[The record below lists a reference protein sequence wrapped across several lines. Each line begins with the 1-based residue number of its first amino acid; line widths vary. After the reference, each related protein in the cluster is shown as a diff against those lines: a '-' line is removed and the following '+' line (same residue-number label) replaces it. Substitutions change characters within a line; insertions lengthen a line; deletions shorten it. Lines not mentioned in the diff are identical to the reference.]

1 MCRYTGAPFRA
12 QRNYSRNSHSSPSS
26 KLAPQEHPPSPCL
39 PLHHH
44 PNAATSACHWLQLFG
59 RICTRGKYFTPYELL
74 SAGPVLSS
82 EEIDRLF
89 TALRGRGSAE
99 TGMMARW
106 REVGGALSPIRS
118 FVTSNRQFTMREF
131 FQFIHSAVT
140 AVFYLHSKLQSSPPT
155 AKPPQLCPPPTT
167 VWRCGAAGSAPRACA
182 DTAVQLLSFSAPR
195 GRRR

>member
-1 MCRYTGAPFRA
+1 MCSDTGAPFRT
-12 QRNYSRNSHSSPSS
+12 QRSYSRNSHSSPSS
-26 KLAPQEHPPSPCL
+26 KLAPQEHTPLAMPPPPSL
-39 PLHHH
+39 

-59 RICTRGKYFTPYELL
+59 RIRTRGKYFTPYELL

-106 REVGGALSPIRS
+106 RGGGGGALSPIRS

-140 AVFYLHSKLQSSPPT
+140 AVFYLRSKLQPPHPHPPSLPPPNPPT
-155 AKPPQLCPPPTT
+155 LPAPDYCLAMWGCRKCT
-167 VWRCGAAGSAPRACA
+167 AGVC
-182 DTAVQLLSFSAPR
+182 
-195 GRRR
+195 